1 MKRVKTKEQAQLVH
15 KMNAYIL
22 PLFGVFFLYLAFEKK
37 EWSSTSIM
45 LVMIGILLF
54 GYGIFRVHFIQK
66 LMKEVDE
73 ISEEEFEELQKESPQ
88 EDA

>member
-22 PLFGVFFLYLAFEKK
+22 PLFGVFFLYLAFEKQ

-66 LMKEVDE
+66 LMKEVDD
-73 ISEEEFEELQKESPQ
+73 ISEEEFEHLQKDKV
-88 EDA
+88 EDE